1 MWNPRQNVKDDPR
14 QSGQAA
20 LDGRHWLPRLLFC
33 GVVLAV
39 LVGLGVWLNQ
49 PGKGR
54 PPRPA
59 SWSLPRPG

>member
-1 MWNPRQNVKDDPR
+1 MWNPRQNVKDAPR
-14 QSGQAA
+14 QTGQVALGGSALAA
-20 LDGRHWLPRLLFC
+20 RLLFC

-49 PGKGR
+49 PRKGR